1 MKKWATIFLCMLM
14 ICVLASCGSSEQK
27 EIADYSADAG
37 NEENRNTGEDSN
49 TEGSVPLSSEHTDE
63 QAGNVPAQES
73 FDGEDAEMRLNVQVG
88 DQIFTATLEDNV
100 AADAFVSM
108 MEEEPVVIQ
117 MSDYSGFEKV
127 GPLGRKLP
135 SDNRQL
141 TTQAGDIVLY
151 NNNQIVIFYGPNSW
165 SYTKIGKIDDLSGW
179 EDALGNGDVT
189 VTFSI
194 GE

>member
-1 MKKWATIFLCMLM
+1 MKKWTTVFQCILM
-14 ICVLASCGSSEQK
+14 ICVLCSCGTSKQK
-27 EIADYSADAG
+27 E
-37 NEENRNTGEDSN
+37 NTNDKAE
-49 TEGSVPLSSEHTDE
+49 
-63 QAGNVPAQES
+63 NVPVQES
-73 FDGEDAEMRLNVQVG
+73 FDRKDAEMRLNLQAG
-88 DQIFTATLEDNV
+88 NQIFTATLEDNV

-117 MSDYSGFEKV
+117 MSDYSGVEKV
-127 GPLGRKLP
+127 GPLGRELP

-151 NNNQIVIFYGPNSW
+151 NNNQIVIFYGSNSW
-165 SYTKIGKIDDLSGW
+165 SYTKLGKVEDLSGW
-179 EDALGNGDVT
+179 EDALGDGDVA